1 MDRRQFLLATAA
13 TTFCAGGSARAQTKT
28 ARIVI
33 GFAAGGP
40 GDLLARVVA
49 DQMKPRWAPSVIVDN
64 RPGGAGRIAIDVVR
78 TAEPDGLTLINTP
91 ASILTIL
98 PHAYKAQ
105 PFDPF
110 KDLVPVAG
118 LTELDFAV
126 VAGPMAPAKTL
137 ADYIAMARADAKIA
151 TYGTAGV
158 GTPQHLIGF
167 KLQQATGVTL
177 THVPYRGGG
186 PALQD
191 TIGGQLPATIGV
203 ISGPMIGAHNAGTV
217 RILATTGSKRS
228 TFLPDVPTIEEA
240 GFKGVVAA
248 DWSGLLAP
256 AGTPPVVIEEIS
268 RIALDVVNTAA
279 YRDAVGKLNM
289 VPLPLGPAAC
299 AARLRAEYDYWG
311 PAVKATGFTQEG

>member
-1 MDRRQFLLATAA
+1 MDRRHFLLATAA
-13 TTFCAGGSARAQTKT
+13 ALSASTLARAQTKT

-64 RPGGAGRIAIDVVR
+64 RPGGAGRIAIDAVR
-78 TAEPDGLTLINTP
+78 SADPDGLTLINTP

-126 VAGPMAPAKTL
+126 VSGPMAPAKTL
-137 ADYIAMARADAKIA
+137 AEYIALARGDAKLA

-167 KLQQATGVTL
+167 KLQQASGVTL
-177 THVPYRGGG
+177 THAPYRGGG

-191 TIGGQLPATIGV
+191 TIGGQLPATIGA
-203 ISGPMIGAHNAGTV
+203 ISGPMIAAHNAGTV
-217 RILATTGSKRS
+217 RILATTGAKRS
-228 TFLPDVPTIEEA
+228 PFLPDVPTIEEA

-256 AGTPPVVIEEIS
+256 AGTPAAVIDEIS
-268 RIALDVVNTAA
+268 RIALDVVNTAS
-279 YRDAVGKLNM
+279 YREAVGKLNM

-299 AARLRAEYDYWG
+299 AARLRAEYNYWG
-311 PAVKATGFTQEG
+311 PAVQATGFTQDG